1 MKIIFYLRKQ
11 SATQYK
17 AIELAGNGNDSLY
30 NNEPVNFIVC
40 RKQEKIKGIID
51 YFTKKYYYF

>member
-17 AIELAGNGNDSLY
+17 AIELARNKNDSLY
-30 NNEPVNFIVC
+30 NNEPASFIQK
-40 RKQEKIKGIID
+40 KQEKIKGIID
-51 YFTKKYYYF
+51 YFRKKILLF